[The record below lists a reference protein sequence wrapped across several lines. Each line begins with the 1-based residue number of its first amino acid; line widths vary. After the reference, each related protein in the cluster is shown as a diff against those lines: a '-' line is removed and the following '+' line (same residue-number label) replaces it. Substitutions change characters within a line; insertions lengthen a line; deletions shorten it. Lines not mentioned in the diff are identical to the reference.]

1 MGIAEGE
8 QVDPQVTDE
17 EIVKQVRAGEEGA
30 FEELFRRHRPT
41 ALRIARSIVP
51 GEEDDAVAEAFLG
64 LLCVLRGG
72 GGPTRG
78 VRAYIL
84 ASARNR
90 ALRRAHLRGRVRVAD
105 VPRLIDETDAVEPD
119 HLWVHEGDLLAQAFR
134 ALTPRQQQVLWAV
147 EVEGRPPRELTGLL
161 GCDAA
166 AVSALA
172 YRARRRLRDLYFEQ
186 LQETPRA
193 G

>member
-1 MGIAEGE
+1 MGITE
-8 QVDPQVTDE
+8 VDEVGAQVTDE
-17 EIVKQVRAGEEGA
+17 EIADRVRAGEESA
-30 FEELFRRHRPT
+30 FDELFRRHRAA
-41 ALRIARSIVP
+41 ALRVARSIIP

-64 LLCVLRGG
+64 LLCVLRDG

-90 ALRRAHLRGRVRVAD
+90 ALRRTHLRGRVRVTD
-105 VPRLIDETDAVEPD
+105 VPQLIAEAGAVQPD
-119 HLWVHEGDLLAQAFR
+119 HLWVHEGDLLVQAFR
-134 ALTPRQQQVLWAV
+134 ALTRRQQLVLWAI
-147 EVEGRPPRELTGLL
+147 EVEGRPPRDLTTLL

-166 AVSALA
+166 AVSAVA

-186 LQETPRA
+186 LVETPQA